1 MNFLKLLTELISLI
15 LYGYYDGFSKS
26 LLYKNSTVIKIYE
39 ENVVLHAFKPEP
51 YVVSSYVVELK
62 SKLIVFDMQ
71 YETQNAKN
79 FLDYCKTL
87 NKPIDR
93 IILSHYHFDHWLG
106 ASVFK
111 DEAPIFALNET
122 IDQIN
127 EIYIKRKENGFK
139 LAAVDFLKY
148 VKVIKEHSENIDGV
162 EFIFEKILNG
172 ENPITLITR
181 MPCIKTMIV
190 GDLVYNKF
198 YMYVGEVVNIDT
210 WIAVLEY
217 FQTNFLYN
225 HILVGHGDPVGQTAF
240 YENINYL
247 KYVKSVSENFKTLD
261 EYRSSIFQKYP
272 NYGNP
277 GIVNCPFTNFTCPY
291 GTF

>member
-1 MNFLKLLTELISLI
+1 MNFLILLIKLLSLI
-15 LYGYYDGFSKS
+15 FYGYYDGYSKS

-39 ENVVLHAFKPEP
+39 KNVVLHTFKPDP

-62 SKLIVFDMQ
+62 SKLVVFDMQ
-71 YETQNAKN
+71 FENQDAKN

-139 LAAVDFLKY
+139 QPAIDFLKY
-148 VKVIKEHSENIDGV
+148 VRVIKEHSENIDGV

-172 ENPITLITR
+172 ENPVTLITR
-181 MPCIKTMIV
+181 IPSLKTMIV

-198 YMYVGEVVNIDT
+198 YMYVGEVEKIET

-217 FQTNFLYN
+217 FRTNFPYN
-225 HILVGHGDPVGQTAF
+225 HILVGHGNPIGQEV
-240 YENINYL
+240 YNENIDYL
-247 KYVKSVSENFKTLD
+247 KFVRNVAENTKTLD
-261 EYRSSIFQKYP
+261 EYRSRIMQKYP

-291 GTF
+291 GQF